1 MAQHRRRRAR
11 YRIVGVLAQS
21 GSPARSLSYLTLAEA
36 LTALVNDGRLRARL
50 GVGALTRV
58 SDIDIDL
65 RY

>member
-1 MAQHRRRRAR
+1 
-11 YRIVGVLAQS
+11 VGVLAQS